1 MKGLPTLLSHRLPP
15 PQMHPKHR
23 SRAATLLIRLP
34 FFLAL
39 CAGTLLAEPSAK
51 TSEDDWNI
59 SALGQ
64 SLELPGYDLF
74 SVKIE
79 NESDRDQSVLGLIHL
94 ASRSDSGNPQK
105 TAKCQFFASV
115 PAGKSVEIQV
125 PCEWESEK
133 GGHADML
140 RLEIEKTYPFL
151 LEGGAD

>member
-1 MKGLPTLLSHRLPP
+1 M
-15 PQMHPKHR
+15 
-23 SRAATLLIRLP
+23 
-34 FFLAL
+34 
-39 CAGTLLAEPSAK
+39 
-51 TSEDDWNI
+51 SEDDWSI

-79 NESDRDQSVLGLIHL
+79 NESDADRSVLGLIHL

-105 TAKCQFFASV
+105 TASCQFFASV

-133 GGHADML
+133 SGQADMI

-151 LEGGAD
+151 LESAGQ